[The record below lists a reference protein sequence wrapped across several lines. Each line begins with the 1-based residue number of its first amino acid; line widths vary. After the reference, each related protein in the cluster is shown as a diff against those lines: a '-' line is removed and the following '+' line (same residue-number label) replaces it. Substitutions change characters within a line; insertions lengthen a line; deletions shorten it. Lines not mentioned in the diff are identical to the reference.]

1 MRLVHPTFLA
11 SIFLGFTFQVG
22 LWEVV
27 AVGDLNDVT
36 TSEEGLEAVEADGET
51 RRFVREKTAGWTV
64 YEEESRMTDK
74 LAGKDDSQR
83 LLGYVESVAKES
95 RKALTLEFNEKH
107 KGIPFNKTGHI
118 LRDSLIAW
126 FGRRDKNLKI
136 IAESVN
142 SAKLGEVRAVFGG
155 ETKNV
160 RFKVRADATFSLA
173 GGSAESPCYLKEL
186 NVSIDRHTS

>member
-1 MRLVHPTFLA
+1 
-11 SIFLGFTFQVG
+11 
-22 LWEVV
+22 
-27 AVGDLNDVT
+27 
-36 TSEEGLEAVEADGET
+36 
-51 RRFVREKTAGWTV
+51 
-64 YEEESRMTDK
+64 MTDK

-118 LRDSLIAW
+118 LRDSVIAW

-142 SAKLGEVRAVFGG
+142 SAKLGEARAVFGG

-160 RFKVRADATFSLA
+160 RFKVRADATVWLT
-173 GGSAESPCYLKEL
+173 GGSAEWRCCLMAL
-186 NVSIDRHTS
+186 NVSSHSHTALVIP

>member
-1 MRLVHPTFLA
+1 MVRIEDWYVKDGRL
-11 SIFLGFTFQVG
+11 
-22 LWEVV
+22 E
-27 AVGDLNDVT
+27 
-36 TSEEGLEAVEADGET
+36 
-51 RRFVREKTAGWTV
+51 R

-155 ETKNV
+155 ETKIV
-160 RFKVRADATFSLA
+160 RFKVRADATFVPWNQSSHRFPTSLE
-173 GGSAESPCYLKEL
+173 G
-186 NVSIDRHTS
+186 

>member
-1 MRLVHPTFLA
+1 
-11 SIFLGFTFQVG
+11 
-22 LWEVV
+22 
-27 AVGDLNDVT
+27 
-36 TSEEGLEAVEADGET
+36 
-51 RRFVREKTAGWTV
+51 
-64 YEEESRMTDK
+64 MTDK

-142 SAKLGEVRAVFGG
+142 SAKLVEVRAGLGG
-155 ETKNV
+155 ETKKRPFQSPGRCNI
-160 RFKVRADATFSLA
+160 LA
-173 GGSAESPCYLKEL
+173 CRRIGRIALLSEGTE
-186 NVSIDRHTS
+186 R

>member
-1 MRLVHPTFLA
+1 
-11 SIFLGFTFQVG
+11 
-22 LWEVV
+22 
-27 AVGDLNDVT
+27 
-36 TSEEGLEAVEADGET
+36 
-51 RRFVREKTAGWTV
+51 
-64 YEEESRMTDK
+64 MTDK

-107 KGIPFNKTGHI
+107 KGIPFNTTGQI
-118 LRDSLIAW
+118 LRDSLVAW

-136 IAESVN
+136 SPETIS

-155 ETKNV
+155 ETKSV

-173 GGSAESPCYLKEL
+173 GVSADSPCYLREL
-186 NVSIDRHTS
+186 NVSIDRRS